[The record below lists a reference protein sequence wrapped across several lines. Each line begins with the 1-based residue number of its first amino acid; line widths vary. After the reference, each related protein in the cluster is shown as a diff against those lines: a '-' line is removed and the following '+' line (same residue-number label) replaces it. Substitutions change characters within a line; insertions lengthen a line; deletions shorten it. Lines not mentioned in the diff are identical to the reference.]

1 MPYILQCC
9 SLLLSNRGRLG
20 NVDRLGNAERE
31 LLYTLHW
38 ILLEGPRV
46 CCVVDTDSLLYPL
59 TTIEQFVHELTPHV
73 YRMRESDLTFRL
85 ENGVVIWGPLWRHEK
100 PLIPLFTSEVITKDT
115 DPDSPSAVESDPE
128 FSASTFFD
136 VAVLKCLSSTGWD
149 ENGVVWA
156 LRYLA
161 AYLKKEFNLPDQEEG
176 REPSGEIQ
184 VNIPVDASSVGSD
197 NPDTKP
203 KESSIKGDTA
213 GREMTKSDEVELD
226 KITGNDAQNPKSG
239 VSNDPEKLSICA
251 CQVEGDAEVGVGM
264 RENQESVVSNGFE
277 NLQLAVPQS
286 TAMDGEEQSPSSPS
300 SDGLDGE
307 RLTSPGL
314 ERTGSIKFR
323 IRVQSS
329 PRFSAGGRVLTA
341 VASPTG
347 SASQHELKNTTDDNS
362 QDIADIGTFQSPKVY
377 IKPSNTLCLP
387 SVSTEDANSCR
398 QDLGG
403 PLHLEDQADKTSS
416 SEVSTIRFPSETP
429 LEVHPVKSLETAIL
443 SPNESALTAPHCSG
457 QAFSGPGQ
465 MHLVR
470 SQELNI
476 SSEVSESKVSYEC
489 EVQDSRTIAFQ
500 TEGGTTNEQV
510 KDASLYK
517 RLSEHASSSHASSS
531 SVESESQP
539 LLKPSPLA
547 TAHVKPL
554 TIQGSLDTPRS
565 SINRDS
571 FTRTDRYFV
580 FPGAADY
587 ITADGRLSSLVIL
600 QALNS
605 IMREN
610 PSSLVCDV
618 AITVLQQLVTVNE
631 IKKSKKR
638 GSSMEVDDRTVAE
651 TQAVGFRSPHS
662 DNVLGRLRASFYG
675 RPPSFLS
682 LAMGCL
688 FSLIKALG
696 CPLGKIVHFKKYNS
710 SSHGSYAILLGR

>member
-9 SLLLSNRGRLG
+9 SLLLSNRGCLG

-85 ENGVVIWGPLWRHEK
+85 ENGVAIWGPLWKHEK
-100 PLIPLFTSEVITKDT
+100 PSITLFTSEVITKDT
-115 DPDSPSAVESDPE
+115 DPDVDSPSTMESDPE
-128 FSASTFFD
+128 FSAATFFD
-136 VAVLKCLSSTGWD
+136 VAVLKCLSSSGWD

-161 AYLKKEFNLPDQEEG
+161 AYLKKEFNLPDQEKG
-176 REPSGEIQ
+176 GEPSEGIQ
-184 VNIPVDASSVGSD
+184 VNIPAHGSSVASD
-197 NPDTKP
+197 SADTKP
-203 KESSIKGDTA
+203 KDSSIKSDAPGE
-213 GREMTKSDEVELD
+213 EMKNSDKAELD
-226 KITGNDAQNPKSG
+226 KIAGSDVQNLGSG
-239 VSNDPEKLSICA
+239 VSDDPEKLSVCA
-251 CQVEGDAEVGVGM
+251 CQVESDAKVGIGIA
-264 RENQESVVSNGFE
+264 EDQETVVSKGFE

-286 TAMDGEEQSPSSPS
+286 TAAMDGKEPSLPSPSNDQGSTCIS
-300 SDGLDGE
+300 GSLDGE
-307 RLTSPGL
+307 RLTAPGL

-329 PRFSAGGRVLTA
+329 PGFSAGGRVLTA

-347 SASQHELKNTTDDNS
+347 SASQHELKNTTDGNS
-362 QDIADIGTFQSPKVY
+362 QDITGNGTFQSPKVY

-387 SVSTEDANSCR
+387 SVSTDDANSCV
-398 QDLGG
+398 QDRGG
-403 PLHLEDQADKTSS
+403 PLRLEAQADENTNN
-416 SEVSTIRFPSETP
+416 EVSIIGFPSETP
-429 LEVHPVKSLETAIL
+429 MEAYPVNSLDTAIL
-443 SPNESALTAPHCSG
+443 SPESTSNAANCNEQSFP
-457 QAFSGPGQ
+457 GPGQ
-465 MHLVR
+465 MHVVS
-470 SQELNI
+470 SQELTI
-476 SSEVSESKVSYEC
+476 SSEVFESKVSYEC
-489 EVQDSRTIAFQ
+489 EVQDSRTVAFQ
-500 TEGGTTNEQV
+500 TEVGTTNDQV

-531 SVESESQP
+531 SIESESQP

-547 TAHVKPL
+547 TANVKPL

-571 FTRTDRYFV
+571 FTRTERYFV

-610 PSSLVCDV
+610 PSSLVCNV
-618 AITVLQQLVTVNE
+618 AIIVLQQLVTVNE

-638 GSSMEVDDRTVAE
+638 GSSVEVDDRTVAE

-662 DNVLGRLRASFYG
+662 DNILGRLRASFYG

-696 CPLGKIVHFKKYNS
+696 CPLGNVVHLMIKKCN
-710 SSHGSYAILLGR
+710 

>member
-85 ENGVVIWGPLWRHEK
+85 ENGVAIWGPLWKHEK
-100 PLIPLFTSEVITKDT
+100 PSITLFTSEVITKDT
-115 DPDSPSAVESDPE
+115 DPDVDSPSTMESDPE
-128 FSASTFFD
+128 FSAATFFD
-136 VAVLKCLSSTGWD
+136 VAVLKCLSSSGWD

-161 AYLKKEFNLPDQEEG
+161 AYLKKEFNLPDQEKG
-176 REPSGEIQ
+176 GEPSEGIQ
-184 VNIPVDASSVGSD
+184 VNIPAHGSSVASD
-197 NPDTKP
+197 SADTKP
-203 KESSIKGDTA
+203 KDSSIKSDAPGE
-213 GREMTKSDEVELD
+213 EMKNSDKAELD
-226 KITGNDAQNPKSG
+226 KIAGSDVQNLGSG
-239 VSNDPEKLSICA
+239 VSDDPEKLSVCA
-251 CQVEGDAEVGVGM
+251 CQVESDAKVGIGIA
-264 RENQESVVSNGFE
+264 EDQETVVSKGFE

-286 TAMDGEEQSPSSPS
+286 TAAMDGKEPSLPSPSNDQGSTCIS
-300 SDGLDGE
+300 GSLDGE
-307 RLTSPGL
+307 RLTAPGL

-329 PRFSAGGRVLTA
+329 PGFSAGGRVLTA

-347 SASQHELKNTTDDNS
+347 SASQHELKNTTDGNS
-362 QDIADIGTFQSPKVY
+362 QDITGNGTFQSPKVY

-387 SVSTEDANSCR
+387 SVSTDDANSCV
-398 QDLGG
+398 QDRGG
-403 PLHLEDQADKTSS
+403 PLRLEAQADENTNN
-416 SEVSTIRFPSETP
+416 EVSIIGFPSETP
-429 LEVHPVKSLETAIL
+429 MEAYPVNSLDTAIL
-443 SPNESALTAPHCSG
+443 SPESTSNAANCNEQSFP
-457 QAFSGPGQ
+457 GPGQ
-465 MHLVR
+465 MHVVS
-470 SQELNI
+470 SQELTI
-476 SSEVSESKVSYEC
+476 SSEVFESKVSYEC
-489 EVQDSRTIAFQ
+489 EVQDSRTVAFQ
-500 TEGGTTNEQV
+500 TEVGTTNDQV

-531 SVESESQP
+531 SIESESQP

-547 TAHVKPL
+547 TANVKPL

-571 FTRTDRYFV
+571 FTRTERYFV

-610 PSSLVCDV
+610 PSSLVCNV
-618 AITVLQQLVTVNE
+618 AIIVLQQLVTVNE

-638 GSSMEVDDRTVAE
+638 GSSVEVDDRTVAE

-662 DNVLGRLRASFYG
+662 DNILGRLRASFYG

-696 CPLGKIVHFKKYNS
+696 CPLGNVVHVMIKKCN
-710 SSHGSYAILLGR
+710 